1 MITTTDIEQDVKKII
16 EGGADAIAVALADA
30 LEDAVE
36 WNWMDDGVPENV
48 QQKVY
53 AALEAS
59 LLNGVVVAVT
69 DSACLCQW
77 QNISL
82 HVIRASQI

>member
-1 MITTTDIEQDVKKII
+1 MITTMDIERDVKKII

-53 AALEAS
+53 AALEAHNRTKS
-59 LLNGVVVAVT
+59 DNK
-69 DSACLCQW
+69 S
-77 QNISL
+77 
-82 HVIRASQI
+82 

>member
-1 MITTTDIEQDVKKII
+1 MTLFLLVAAHVIARVHQQTVVIVIVVVVAVVI
-16 EGGADAIAVALADA
+16 NVVSGGA
-30 LEDAVE
+30 
-36 WNWMDDGVPENV
+36 
-48 QQKVY
+48 VY